1 MASRGRSHI
10 IVNMAISVDGRINS
24 YRRERFSLGSEHDRR
39 LMDVLRERAD
49 AIIIGAGTVRHDGHP
64 MRIRYAD
71 LRARRIAAKK
81 SAHPVNVV
89 LSGDLDLP
97 LRPFFDGDD
106 IARIIFTTRRA
117 PAARRRRFENV
128 ADVVVLPGKTPS
140 PADRKSVG

>member
-64 MRIRYAD
+64 MRIR
-71 LRARRIAAKK
+71 
-81 SAHPVNVV
+81 
-89 LSGDLDLP
+89 
-97 LRPFFDGDD
+97 
-106 IARIIFTTRRA
+106 
-117 PAARRRRFENV
+117 
-128 ADVVVLPGKTPS
+128 
-140 PADRKSVG
+140 